1 MNRYSTYGSLILTA
15 LLVSGC
21 AIGPDYVRPDV
32 PVPETFLHTDANK
45 IAQQNINLQWWKSF
59 NDASLTHYVNEALSA
74 NYDLQASQASVDAL
88 LGKFDQAKSYL
99 YPQINA
105 NGSLDRKG
113 VENASSGG
121 VNLHEG
127 ITSTYA
133 GSLSLASYEVDLFGK
148 VRRANEA
155 ARATLLSSEYASQTL
170 KLSIASNVAASY
182 MKLSSLQ
189 GQIDLANENVTLTK
203 DILKFNELKYK
214 HGVIAET
221 VLLQSLSEVESA
233 KATLS
238 GLESSKISEE
248 STFNILLGRN
258 PSAVNTSPLSSIVV
272 PEIPNALPASIL
284 TNRPDI
290 ASAEQNL
297 IAANAQIGVARA
309 AYFPSIK
316 LTGMLGVQSLDLNN
330 FVSNPARIWD
340 IAPSISIPIFSA
352 GRIAGEIKTAE
363 ADHNQTLAVYKK
375 SIVNAFNDTDNAI
388 GQTTKAKEQVTYQG
402 ARTNAIQKALLQSKL
417 RYNVGTISYS
427 DMLLVQQQ
435 WLQAS
440 QQFLIAKQNA
450 LITTISLYKALGGGW
465 NEEQTPPLPNLLP
478 AGR

>member
-1 MNRYSTYGSLILTA
+1 MNKYPMYGSLILAA

-32 PVPETFLHTDANK
+32 SVPETFLYNDTNK
-45 IAQQNINLQWWKSF
+45 TVAQNIDTQWWKSF
-59 NDASLTHYVNEALSA
+59 QDDALDRSINEALSA
-74 NYDLQASQASVDAL
+74 NYDIQASRASVDAL

-113 VENASSGG
+113 VSNAANGG
-121 VNLHEG
+121 YQLREG

-133 GSLSLASYEVDLFGK
+133 GSLSLASYEIDLFGK

-155 ARATLLSSEYASQTL
+155 ARATLLSSEYAAQTI

-189 GQIDLANENVTLTK
+189 GQIDLAKENVVLNGEIV
-203 DILKFNELKYK
+203 DLNDLKYK

-221 VLLQSLSEVESA
+221 VLLQSLSELESA

-238 GLESSKISEE
+238 ALEASKIAEE
-248 STFNILLGRN
+248 STFNVLLGRN
-258 PSAVNTSPLSSIVV
+258 PSAVSTSALNTIVIPDIPSALPSSI
-272 PEIPNALPASIL
+272 LSK
-284 TNRPDI
+284 RPDI

-316 LTGMLGVQSLDLNN
+316 LTGMLGVQSLELSN
-330 FVSNPARIWD
+330 FVSNPARIWE

-352 GRIAGEIKTAE
+352 GRIAGEIETAE
-363 ADHNQTLAVYKK
+363 ADRNQTLAAYKK
-375 SIVNAFNDTDNAI
+375 SIVSAFNDTDNAI
-388 GQTTKAKEQVTYQG
+388 GQTAKAKDQVNYQSS
-402 ARTNAIQKALLQSKL
+402 RVKSIQKALEQSKL
-417 RYNVGTISYS
+417 RYRVGTISYS

-435 WLQAS
+435 WIQAS
-440 QQFLIAKQNA
+440 QQLLIAKQNA
-450 LITTISLYKALGGGW
+450 LITTVSLYKALGGGW
-465 NEEQTPPLPNLLP
+465 SEEQTPPLPDLLP